1 MAGVKIYQ
9 YKKGFM
15 HNKNVMIDGK
25 LSTMGTCNFDSRS
38 FEVNYEI
45 NTVFYNK
52 ELTEQLRDQFFKD
65 IKECEEVKLESI
77 LRKNLI
83 KKLRNAI
90 FKLFSPLL

>member
-1 MAGVKIYQ
+1 
-9 YKKGFM
+9 M

-77 LRKNLI
+77 LRKNI
-83 KKLRNAI
+83 KKDCSYLTQI
-90 FKLFSPLL
+90 VEKLQRKWSHNFQLKFHL